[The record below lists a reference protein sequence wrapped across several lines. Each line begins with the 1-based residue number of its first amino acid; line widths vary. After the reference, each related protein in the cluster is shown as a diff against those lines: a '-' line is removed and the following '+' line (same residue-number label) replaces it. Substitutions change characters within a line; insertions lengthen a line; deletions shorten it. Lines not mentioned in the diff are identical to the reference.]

1 MIDLLYKIDF
11 IGTTKRQPMKLYRYL
26 LLLTPFL
33 ILQGCSSVTGPTSE
47 DYGKRTLGTVFD
59 DQGIES
65 RGKANIRA
73 AHEKLKKAHINI
85 TSFNGMVL
93 LTGQVESDEIKSIAA
108 ASIKDLRKVR
118 TVHNELEVAGPT
130 SMMARTNDSWLSTKV
145 KTALLSSSKTEG
157 GRIKVVTENSVVYLM
172 GLLTR
177 NEAEAAVEKTR
188 KVFGVQ
194 KIVKVFE
201 YIN

>member
-1 MIDLLYKIDF
+1 MNHALPLLS
-11 IGTTKRQPMKLYRYL
+11 ML
-26 LLLTPFL
+26 LLLAL
-33 ILQGCSSVTGPTSE
+33 HGCSTVTGPTSE
-47 DYGKRTLGTVFD
+47 NYGKRTLGTVWD
-59 DQGIES
+59 DQMIES

-73 AHEKLKKAHINI
+73 AHEQLKKAHINI
-85 TSFNGMVL
+85 TAFNGMVL
-93 LTGQVESDEIKSIAA
+93 ITGQVASNELKKAA
-108 ASIKDLRKVR
+108 GDSVSGLRKVR

-130 SMMARTNDSWLSTKV
+130 SMMARTNDSWLTTKV
-145 KTALLSSSKTEG
+145 KAALLSSTDTEG
-157 GRIKVVTENSVVYLM
+157 TRVKVVTENGIVFLM

-177 NEAEAAVEKTR
+177 SEGDAAVEKTR

>member
-1 MIDLLYKIDF
+1 MNYALPLISLL
-11 IGTTKRQPMKLYRYL
+11 M
-26 LLLTPFL
+26 FL
-33 ILQGCSSVTGPTSE
+33 ALNGCSTVTGPTSE
-47 DYGKRTLGTVFD
+47 DYGKRTLGTVWD
-59 DQGIES
+59 DQMIES

-73 AHEKLKKAHINI
+73 ADEQLKKTHISI
-85 TSFNGMVL
+85 TAFNGMVL
-93 LTGQVESDEIKSIAA
+93 LTGQVASEELKNIAGSSIT
-108 ASIKDLRKVR
+108 DLREVR

-130 SMMARTNDSWLSTKV
+130 SMMARTNDAWLTTKV
-145 KTALLSSSKTEG
+145 KAALLSSSDTEG
-157 GRIKVVTENSVVYLM
+157 SRVKVVTENGIVFLM

-177 NEAEAAVEKTR
+177 SEGEAAVEKTR

>member
-1 MIDLLYKIDF
+1 
-11 IGTTKRQPMKLYRYL
+11 
-26 LLLTPFL
+26 
-33 ILQGCSSVTGPTSE
+33 
-47 DYGKRTLGTVFD
+47 
-59 DQGIES
+59 
-65 RGKANIRA
+65 
-73 AHEKLKKAHINI
+73 
-85 TSFNGMVL
+85 MVL

-177 NEAEAAVEKTR
+177 SEAEAAVEKTR

>member
-1 MIDLLYKIDF
+1 
-11 IGTTKRQPMKLYRYL
+11 MKLYRYL

-47 DYGKRTLGTVFD
+47 DYGKRTLGTVLD

-65 RGKANIRA
+65 RGKANIRT

-177 NEAEAAVEKTR
+177 SEAEAAVEKTR

>member
-1 MIDLLYKIDF
+1 
-11 IGTTKRQPMKLYRYL
+11 MKLYRYL
-26 LLLTPFL
+26 LLLTPLF

-47 DYGKRTLGTVFD
+47 DYGKRTLGTVWD
-59 DQGIES
+59 DQMVES
-65 RGKANIRA
+65 RGKSNIRA

-93 LTGQVESDEIKSIAA
+93 LTGQVESDEIKSTAA
-108 ASIKDLRKVR
+108 ASINDLRKVR
-118 TVHNELEVAGPT
+118 IVHNELEVAGPT
-130 SMMARTNDSWLSTKV
+130 SMMARTNDSWLTGKV
-145 KTALLSSSKTEG
+145 KAALLSSSDTEG

-177 NEAEAAVEKTR
+177 SEAEAAVEKTR

>member
-1 MIDLLYKIDF
+1 
-11 IGTTKRQPMKLYRYL
+11 MKLYRYL

-47 DYGKRTLGTVFD
+47 DLGKRTLGTVWD
-59 DQGIES
+59 DQMIES

-93 LTGQVESDEIKSIAA
+93 LTGQVASEELKSAAA
-108 ASIKDLRKVR
+108 ASINDLRKVR

-130 SMMARTNDSWLSTKV
+130 ALMARTNDSWLTTKV
-145 KTALLSSSKTEG
+145 KTGLLSSSDTEG
-157 GRIKVVTENSVVYLM
+157 GRIKVVTENGVVYLM

-177 NEAEAAVEKTR
+177 SEAEAAVEKTR